1 MADNPLSIAPD
12 GLPIL
17 IPWGDFHV
25 GESVFVP
32 CINMTRARIQIG
44 KIGAAMGFSLAMH
57 SGVEAGML
65 GLRVWRTA

>member
-1 MADNPLSIAPD
+1 
-12 GLPIL
+12 
-17 IPWGDFHV
+17 
-25 GESVFVP
+25 
-32 CINMTRARIQIG
+32 MTRARIQIG